1 VTGARILHTSD
12 WHLGSEV
19 RGEPRAADHDEVIDE
34 ICGLAGHFGPDL
46 ILHTGD
52 LFDGSRPGHDD
63 LLRALRAVRRLG
75 EVAPVVVLAGNHDA
89 PSCFEL
95 LAEAVG
101 APAPKGGWD
110 PAAICRDRVRFLP
123 RPATA
128 DRGAVATYETAG
140 GPLLRLGCLPF
151 VHANRVIT
159 GMEDIAA
166 LNATYADKVRK
177 VVAALSER
185 VFQGFDPGAMV
196 AVWASHLH
204 VHDAK
209 LSSEKNIHVAESYAT
224 DPAHFDAGYSYLAF
238 GHIHRPQELPG
249 GRGRYAGSPLEIDF
263 GEEGE
268 RKTVVLV
275 TAAPAA
281 RAEIRPVEL
290 TSGRRLRRVRGSLAD
305 IAALAGTIGR
315 DLCVVT
321 VDGGDDDVDSLNR
334 AVRDLLPDACI
345 LQVIDGR
352 QPAAVALDDLADP
365 AAGHRAE
372 ESLGAAYRRWLT
384 EGEGDPHVAGAE
396 LVRVVELFDELL
408 AAVDSAEAPDPV
420 EAARLERLATAAL
433 GAGRPGPAGEA

>member
-1 VTGARILHTSD
+1 VNGAARILHTSD
-12 WHLGSEV
+12 WHLGGHV

-34 ICGLAGHFGPDL
+34 ICGIATTFEPDL

-52 LFDGSRPGHDD
+52 LFDGTRPGHDD
-63 LLRALRAVRRLG
+63 LLRGLRAIRRLA
-75 EVAPVVVLAGNHDA
+75 EVAPVVVMAGNHDA

-101 APAPKGGWD
+101 APPPAKGWD
-110 PAAICRDRVRFLP
+110 PSAICRDRIRFLP
-123 RPATA
+123 RPMTA

-177 VVAALSER
+177 IIASISER
-185 VFQGFDPGAMV
+185 VFAGFDPGTMV

-238 GHIHRPQELPG
+238 GHIHRPQDLPG

-268 RKTVVLV
+268 RKTVVQV

-290 TSGRRLRRVRGSLAD
+290 SGGRRLRRVWGSLAD
-305 IAALAGTIGR
+305 ISAMAGAIER

-321 VDGGDDDVDSLNR
+321 VDDGADDVDSLNR
-334 AVRDLLPDACI
+334 AVREVLPDACI

-352 QPAAVALDDLADP
+352 APAAVALDDLLDSPEAQP
-365 AAGHRAE
+365 E
-372 ESLGAAYRRWLT
+372 ESIGTAYRRWLT
-384 EGEGDPHVAGAE
+384 EGEGDPHVPGAD
-396 LVRVVELFDELL
+396 LARVVELFDELL
-408 AAVDSAEAPDPV
+408 AAVDSAADPDPV
-420 EAARLERLATAAL
+420 EAGRLERLETATL
-433 GAGRPGPAGEA
+433 TTGEA